1 MKNRQRFVRGIALFL
16 AALMLFSLVF
26 AALGSI
32 FASALSDAELDKLEQ
47 EKQDIHKDKIE
58 AGNKAA
64 SLREQKAAWVDQ
76 KEALDEQNRLAQE
89 EILNTQKQIEIYNQ
103 MIEEK
108 QKEADAAQELAN
120 VQLELYKKRLRSM
133 EENGQFNS
141 YLNVLLGAK
150 SFEDLVTRV
159 DVLTEI
165 MENDKRVEQKY
176 IDTRDEAIR
185 VQEEYVQLNVELEE
199 KKAQLEAEVEQ
210 LKTEIAE
217 ADKMIAEIQA
227 DIDKYTALYNQA
239 AASEAAVL
247 NQINQIL
254 AAIAAAEE
262 AARKEAEEAAK
273 REQEA
278 LQQNPPSVEGG
289 SQEGSAPEAP
299 GDNTAAGDGAG
310 GETTTPPEATTPPA
324 ATPPSSSNGTG
335 TFIWPIPSS
344 TLITSL
350 YGNRM
355 HPILGYERYHSGV
368 DINATPGAT
377 IVASDGGKV
386 ILSSYDAGGYGNFV
400 VISHGNGRTT
410 LYAHMTS
417 AAVAEG
423 AVVTQGQTIGY
434 AGSTGLSTGPHLHF
448 EIAINGNR
456 TDPLGYFSN
465 YTIWDQAY

>member
-1 MKNRQRFVRGIALFL
+1 MKNRQRFVRALALFL

-32 FASALSDAELDKLEQ
+32 FAHALTAEELEKLEQ
-47 EKQDIHKDKIE
+47 EKQDIQQDKIE

-89 EILNTQKQIEIYNQ
+89 EILNTQKQIEVYNQ

-108 QKEADAAQELAN
+108 QLEADAAQESANEQLA
-120 VQLELYKKRLRSM
+120 LYKKRLRTM

-150 SFEDLVTRV
+150 DFEDLLSRV

-176 IDTRDEAIR
+176 KDTRDEAIR
-185 VQEEYVQLNVELEE
+185 VQEEYVQLNVALEAKKQELET
-199 KKAQLEAEVEQ
+199 EVEQ
-210 LKTEIAE
+210 LKVEIAE

-247 NQINQIL
+247 NQINKIL
-254 AAIAAAEE
+254 ADIAAAEE

-278 LQQNPPSVEGG
+278 QLQNPPSA
-289 SQEGSAPEAP
+289 EGSGTEGTAPEAP
-299 GDNTAAGDGAG
+299 GEDTNAGDAG
-310 GETTTPPEATTPPA
+310 NSGGDTTTTTSPG
-324 ATPPSSSNGTG
+324 TSGGTG
-335 TFIWPIPSS
+335 SFIWPLPSS
-344 TLITSL
+344 KLITSL

-368 DINATPGAT
+368 DINGTAGAP
-377 IVASDGGKV
+377 VLAADGGTV
-386 ILSSYDAGGYGNFV
+386 IISSYDAGGYGNYV

-410 LYAHMTS
+410 LYAHMSSS
-417 AAVAEG
+417 AVSVG
-423 AVVTQGQTIGY
+423 AVVAQGQTIGY
-434 AGSTGLSTGPHLHF
+434 VGSTGLSTGPHLHF
-448 EIAINGNR
+448 EVAINGNR
-456 TDPLGYFSN
+456 TDPLGYFSG